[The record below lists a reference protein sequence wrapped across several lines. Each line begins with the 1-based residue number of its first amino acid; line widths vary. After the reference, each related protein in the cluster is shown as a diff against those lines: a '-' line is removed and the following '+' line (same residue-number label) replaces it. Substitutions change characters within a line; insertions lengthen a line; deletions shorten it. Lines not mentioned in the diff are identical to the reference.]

1 LQNQIKEGSS
11 LIEAGNAKK
20 KSNHFENE
28 NSIVANVINNMTCSM
43 RYSGDLNV
51 DMNEITMNLVPFPKQ
66 HFL

>member
-20 KSNHFENE
+20 KSNHFEKE